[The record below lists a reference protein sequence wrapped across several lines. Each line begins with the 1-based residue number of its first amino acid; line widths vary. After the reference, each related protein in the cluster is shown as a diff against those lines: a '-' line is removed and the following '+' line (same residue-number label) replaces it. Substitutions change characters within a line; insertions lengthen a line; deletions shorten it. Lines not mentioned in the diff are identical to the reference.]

1 MKIGDLMTRDVITV
15 APGTSLK
22 VVAALLVERRIS
34 GVPVCDDQGHV
45 LGVVSEADIIW
56 KAQGYGR
63 EHNRFLRW
71 MVDTTG
77 GDFVRL
83 DARNAGDAMTSPAL
97 TVGPD
102 ADVTSAA
109 RLMVERRVNRL
120 PVVEDDRLVGIVT
133 RADLVRAFNR
143 SDAEIAAEIRERVL
157 LETMWLDPSEF
168 DLTVKAGDVTLT
180 GKFEDPEVVES
191 FVRRIPGVV
200 SVDCR

>member
-15 APGTSLK
+15 TPGTSLK
-22 VVAALLVERRIS
+22 VVATLLVERRIS
-34 GVPVCDDQGHV
+34 GVPVCDGDGHV
-45 LGVVSEADIIW
+45 LGVISEADIIW
-56 KAQGYGR
+56 KTQGYR
-63 EHNRFLRW
+63 PEHSRFLRW
-71 MVDTTG
+71 VVDKTG

-83 DARNAGDAMTSPAL
+83 DARNAGDAMTAPAL

-120 PVVEDDRLVGIVT
+120 PVVEDGQLVGIVT

-143 SDAEIAAEIRERVL
+143 ADAEIEAEIRDRVL
-157 LETMWLDPSEF
+157 LETMWLDPHNV
-168 DLTVKAGDVTLT
+168 DVKVDSGDVTLT
-180 GKFEDPEVVES
+180 GEFEDTEVVEA

-200 SVDCR
+200 SVSCR

>member
-71 MVDTTG
+71 MVDKTG

>member
-1 MKIGDLMTRDVITV
+1 MTQDVITV

-22 VVAALLVERRIS
+22 VVAAMLVEARIS
-34 GVPVCDDQGHV
+34 GVPVCDGEGRV

-56 KAQGYGR
+56 KTQGYHAER
-63 EHNRFLRW
+63 SRFLRW
-71 MVDTTG
+71 IVDKTG

-83 DARNAGDAMTSPAL
+83 DARNAGDAMTAPAL

-120 PVVEDDRLVGIVT
+120 PVVENGRLVGIVT
-133 RADLVRAFNR
+133 RADLVRAFTR
-143 SDAEIAAEIRERVL
+143 ADAEIAAEIRERVL
-157 LETMWLDPSEF
+157 LETMWLDPSAVEV
-168 DLTVKAGDVTLT
+168 TVEAGDVTLT
-180 GKFEDPEVVES
+180 GEFEEPELVES